1 MALLIE
7 TRAPLRSRPGFEIDN
22 KVIERTPR
30 MASG

>member
-7 TRAPLRSRPGFEIDN
+7 TRALRSHPGFEIDN